1 MLHLYSPPSCC
12 CPSLSRERFR
22 KWTRRVET
30 KQHFL
35 QAPPSI
41 LSATWQRGTPWGHQ
55 CTALHQLTCG
65 GIKGVL
71 QATSFILEGAQF
83 SAVSPNPLGGL
94 QPHRFR
100 FCSSVI
106 SHFILRAI
114 LYIYLEVFMV
124 IEYGTNL
131 FTQLTSTLLP
141 LSLKKAKFC
150 LLHTKSFKG

>member
-1 MLHLYSPPSCC
+1 MDTEGGDQTTLPPGSSIDLVCHLTEKDALRASVHS
-12 CPSLSRERFR
+12 F
-22 KWTRRVET
+22 
-30 KQHFL
+30 
-35 QAPPSI
+35 A
-41 LSATWQRGTPWGHQ
+41 SADLRWNQGRLASH
-55 CTALHQLTCG
+55 
-65 GIKGVL
+65 K
-71 QATSFILEGAQF
+71 FYLEGAQF